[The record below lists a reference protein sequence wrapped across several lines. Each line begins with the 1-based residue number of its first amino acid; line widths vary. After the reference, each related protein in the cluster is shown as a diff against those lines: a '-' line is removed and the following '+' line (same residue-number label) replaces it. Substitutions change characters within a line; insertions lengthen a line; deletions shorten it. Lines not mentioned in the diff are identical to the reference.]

1 MLLAFSTAHNMGLF
15 FNLMMVFT
23 GLMVFFAGREYKDR
37 FFTEVGFGM
46 GMVLVFSHRPLLSHS
61 RRLKS

>member
-1 MLLAFSTAHNMGLF
+1 MGLF

-23 GLMVFFAGREYKDR
+23 GLMVFFAGKEYKDR

-46 GMVLVFSHRPLLSHS
+46 VLVFSIIAFFCHILSV
-61 RRLKS
+61 